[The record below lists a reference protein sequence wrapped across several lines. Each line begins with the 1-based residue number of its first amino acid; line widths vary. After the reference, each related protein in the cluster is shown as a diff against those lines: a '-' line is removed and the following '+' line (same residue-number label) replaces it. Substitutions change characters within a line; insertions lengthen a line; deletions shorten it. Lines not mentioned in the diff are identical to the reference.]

1 MTREDR
7 LEILAMVI
15 NILSDRPWK
24 WEEDVIEAKA
34 MDRLESVLND
44 AYQAMKEV

>member
-7 LEILAMVI
+7 LEILNMLIQA
-15 NILSDRPWK
+15 LSDRSWR
-24 WEEDVIEAKA
+24 WEEDVIESKA
-34 MDRLESVLND
+34 MDKLESVLND